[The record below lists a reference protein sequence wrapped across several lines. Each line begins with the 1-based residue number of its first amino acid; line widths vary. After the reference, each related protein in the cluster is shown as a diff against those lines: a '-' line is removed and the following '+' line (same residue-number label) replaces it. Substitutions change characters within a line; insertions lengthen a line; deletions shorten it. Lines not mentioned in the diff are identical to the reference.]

1 MTAAQGDAARGDA
14 TARHGAGAAGA
25 PARPIEGTDEQAR
38 EILAFWEAARP
49 SAGIG
54 RVGVVIGT
62 GSRESLPPPAWSFG
76 DNGKLADTLLAAVL
90 SGAKTAT
97 SSSLWEYD
105 DETPVP
111 EKGELSILLDGAG
124 HPRALI
130 RTTSVEV
137 VPFGE
142 VGPEFALAEGE
153 DDGSVE
159 AWREGHRG
167 YFARVLER
175 EIGDDMPVVCE
186 RFELRYPR

>member
-1 MTAAQGDAARGDA
+1 MSAAQGDAMADREERDA
-14 TARHGAGAAGA
+14 SASA
-25 PARPIEGTDEQAR
+25 PIEGTEGQAR

-62 GSRESLPPPAWSFG
+62 GARESLPPPAWSFG
-76 DNGKLADTLLAAVL
+76 DNPRLADTLLAAVL

-97 SSSLWEYD
+97 SSALWEYD

-111 EKGELSILLDGAG
+111 EKGELSILLDGVG
-124 HPRALI
+124 NPRALI
-130 RTTSVEV
+130 RTTSVEI

-142 VGPEFALAEGE
+142 VGADFALAEGE
-153 DDGSVE
+153 GDTTGDE
-159 AWREGHRG
+159 WREGHRG
-167 YFARVLER
+167 YFARVLDR
-175 EIGDDMPVVCE
+175 EVGDDMPVVCE

>member
-1 MTAAQGDAARGDA
+1 MTAAQGDAMAGREDEGA
-14 TARHGAGAAGA
+14 TA
-25 PARPIEGTDEQAR
+25 PASVDGGDEQAR
-38 EILAFWEAARP
+38 AILAFWEAARP

-54 RVGVVIGT
+54 RVGVVIGA
-62 GSRESLPPPAWSFG
+62 GARESLPPPAWSFG
-76 DNGKLADTLLAAVL
+76 DNPRLADTLLAAVL

-124 HPRALI
+124 NPRALI
-130 RTTSVEV
+130 RTTSVEI

-142 VGPEFALAEGE
+142 VGADFALAEGE
-153 DDGSVE
+153 GDTTGDE
-159 AWREGHRG
+159 WREGHRG
-167 YFARVLER
+167 YFARVLDR
-175 EIGDDMPVVCE
+175 EVGDDMPVVCE